1 MGLSC
6 FPELASECFREAVGK
21 QQEARPVRFWGRL
34 APSKPQPRKTRTAA
48 RVGRQAL
55 RAALVHRTSVP
66 SATRGHEEA
75 REQTR

>member
-21 QQEARPVRFWGRL
+21 QQEARPVRFWRG
-34 APSKPQPRKTRTAA
+34 A

>member
-6 FPELASECFREAVGK
+6 FPELASECFRGAVGK

-34 APSKPQPRKTRTAA
+34 APSKKTRTVA

>member
-21 QQEARPVRFWGRL
+21 QQEARPVRFGGL
-34 APSKPQPRKTRTAA
+34 APSKPQPRKTRTVA